1 MLFIHKN
8 NFSFIIKTFVN
19 EKKHKMH
26 EKFEFDLLIEGV
38 RAEVEDEAI
47 EVQSDDEEK
56 SAKENHVIVID

>member
-1 MLFIHKN
+1 
-8 NFSFIIKTFVN
+8 
-19 EKKHKMH
+19 MH

-56 SAKENHVIVID
+56 GAKENHVIVID

>member
-1 MLFIHKN
+1 
-8 NFSFIIKTFVN
+8 
-19 EKKHKMH
+19 MH

-38 RAEVEDEAI
+38 RTDVEDEAI